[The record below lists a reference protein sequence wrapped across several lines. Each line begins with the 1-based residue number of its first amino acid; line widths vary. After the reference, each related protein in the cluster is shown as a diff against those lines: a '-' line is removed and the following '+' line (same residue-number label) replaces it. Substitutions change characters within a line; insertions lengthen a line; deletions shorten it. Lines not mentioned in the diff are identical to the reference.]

1 MGHKMDFEIETFSA
15 GSFVNNRFHGVAAMH
30 SRREISEK
38 ACRLDVVR
46 GGESMSMEEDAIRLQ
61 PGLEGSVPF
70 HLPEG
75 KSRVDT
81 DMEADC
87 VVVVVH
93 GVFVGWMTDAVN
105 ILGQFLA

>member
-1 MGHKMDFEIETFSA
+1 
-15 GSFVNNRFHGVAAMH
+15 
-30 SRREISEK
+30 
-38 ACRLDVVR
+38 
-46 GGESMSMEEDAIRLQ
+46 MSMEEDAIRLQ

-105 ILGQFLA
+105 ILGQFFARWDVTIHCNASKGRVEVDQKDGVLVVDILKLL